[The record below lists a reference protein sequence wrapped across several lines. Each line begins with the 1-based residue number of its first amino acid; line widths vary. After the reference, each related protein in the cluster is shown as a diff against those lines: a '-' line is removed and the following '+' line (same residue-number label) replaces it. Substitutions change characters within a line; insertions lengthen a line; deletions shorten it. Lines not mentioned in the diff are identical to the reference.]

1 MYTTIISIK
10 WVMTHKTLEVNTVH
24 GKLLVGKKMANLAN
38 RELFTKIFLNN
49 IHRYTKN
56 VFGICTDCSLF
67 TKFSL
72 PIVWFAKI
80 FPHQIFPVYGFNDH
94 QLQAI
99 FQPKQLNL
107 VGQIYC
113 TFSMRESLT
122 ICNNVNK

>member
-49 IHRYTKN
+49 IHRYTEN

-80 FPHQIFPVYGFNDH
+80 FPRQIFPVYRFNDH

-107 VGQIYC
+107 VGQTYC